1 MSSTQRTKITRLE
14 HSRLPWGNNP
24 MMTLETERF
33 GIISV
38 IRQGGLN
45 FWGFWQRGQLSAA
58 EAREFDSACDQLWEE
73 SK

>member
-1 MSSTQRTKITRLE
+1 
-14 HSRLPWGNNP
+14 